1 MNQIIFDGAQVK
13 FPRSKVSGK
22 MRKIIS
28 PRVPLGNVPLKI
40 KTVATIRVFRNKT
53 RRLSLFLGR
62 NSEDLNGPFCRY
74 IQDRILATRMS
85 SIAAVVQEIW
95 ALQVGAIYV

>member
-1 MNQIIFDGAQVK
+1 MDQISFDGAHVEL
-13 FPRSKVSGK
+13 PRSKVSGK

-28 PRVPLGNVPLKI
+28 PRVTLGKVPLKI
-40 KTVATIRVFRNKT
+40 KTAGANRVFRDKT

-62 NSEDLNGPFCRY
+62 KFAILNGAFCRS
-74 IQDRILATRMS
+74 IQDIILTTRMS

-95 ALQVGAIYV
+95 ALQVGGIYV

>member
-1 MNQIIFDGAQVK
+1 MDQISFDGAQVK

-40 KTVATIRVFRNKT
+40 KTAAAIRVFRDET

-62 NSEDLNGPFCRY
+62 NSADLNLGFCRS
-74 IQDRILATRMS
+74 IQDRILTTRMS
-85 SIAAVVQEIW
+85 SIAAVGQEIW
-95 ALQVGAIYV
+95 ALQVGGIYV

>member
-1 MNQIIFDGAQVK
+1 MDQISFDGAQVK

-28 PRVPLGNVPLKI
+28 HRVPLGNVPLKI
-40 KTVATIRVFRNKT
+40 KTAGANRVFRDKT
-53 RRLSLFLGR
+53 RRLSLFLGQ
-62 NSEDLNGPFCRY
+62 NFADLNWGFWRS
-74 IQDRILATRMS
+74 IQDIISTTRMS

-95 ALQVGAIYV
+95 ALQVGGIYV

>member
-1 MNQIIFDGAQVK
+1 MDLIIFDGAQVK

-28 PRVPLGNVPLKI
+28 PGVPLGNVPLKI
-40 KTVATIRVFRNKT
+40 KTAAAIRVFRDET

-62 NSEDLNGPFCRY
+62 NFADLN
-74 IQDRILATRMS
+74 
-85 SIAAVVQEIW
+85 
-95 ALQVGAIYV
+95 